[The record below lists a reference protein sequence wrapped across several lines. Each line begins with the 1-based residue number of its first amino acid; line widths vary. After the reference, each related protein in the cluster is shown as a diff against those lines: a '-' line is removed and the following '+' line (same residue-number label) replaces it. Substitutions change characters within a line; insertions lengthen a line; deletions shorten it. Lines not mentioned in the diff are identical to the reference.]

1 MASKKKKLCATTG
14 ARCLGPCS
22 CAEHAR
28 VGMLMR
34 VEAIETALL
43 EHRRIIERLLRWQ
56 GRLMKEQPHNVSAEP
71 NGHGTKEE

>member
-1 MASKKKKLCATTG
+1 MASKKKLCATTG

-43 EHRRIIERLLRWQ
+43 EHRRIIERLLQWRD
-56 GRLMKEQPHNVSAEP
+56 GLMKEKPRNVSAEP
-71 NGHGTKEE
+71 NSKESRNE